1 MQQNRWLKTILL
13 LIGAFCFG
21 LYHYVKPASPPTP
34 TPSTHSSQTD
44 TAYQQ
49 ATEQIRTARLNPNAK
64 FRTIIKGEVLKLLPD
79 DNEGARHQR
88 FLVKLAPD
96 IVVLVAHNLDLAK
109 RVPAQSGQPII
120 INGEFI
126 ANDKGGVM
134 HWTHHDPQGG
144 QGGWIE
150 YRDQRYQ

>member
-1 MQQNRWLKTILL
+1 M
-13 LIGAFCFG
+13 
-21 LYHYVKPASPPTP
+21 
-34 TPSTHSSQTD
+34 
-44 TAYQQ
+44 
-49 ATEQIRTARLNPNAK
+49 
-64 FRTIIKGEVLKLLPD
+64 LKLLPD

-88 FLVKLAPD
+88 FLVKLAPNNE
-96 IVVLVAHNLDLAK
+96 ILVAHNLDLAK